1 MTDEHKLLR
10 AALVGRL
17 TANPGKATWD
27 TLGAAGVHGLLID
40 EDLGG
45 SGLSP
50 AHAVPVLEALGDLCL
65 ASPFLETS
73 VVAAAL
79 LTASD
84 HAEAR
89 ELLREIAQ
97 DGARIAV
104 AGLDP
109 RLGAAA
115 CTVGADGRWRL
126 DGTSRVV
133 VDADAAGPMLV
144 MAAHGDTET
153 IFLVHADPAMRQR
166 SFPTIDGRTAADL
179 VFDGTAATLL
189 IDDAGALV
197 EQVRD
202 TAQACLA
209 IEAAALMSRLVHDT
223 AAFARQREQF
233 GQPISRFQVVQHKI
247 VDMHIQARRSGAIAR
262 RAIAALDGP
271 DRARAVS
278 AAKVAIAQA
287 GRFVG
292 QHAVQLHGGMGMT
305 EELPI
310 GTIFKRLTVLEG
322 ELGSVDD
329 ALRRYATTR

>member
-1 MTDEHKLLR
+1 MTEEHRLLR
-10 AALVGRL
+10 EALVGRL
-17 TANPGKATWD
+17 TAHPWKAAWD
-27 TLGAAGVHGLLID
+27 TLGEAGVRALLIA
-40 EDLGG
+40 EGLGG

-65 ASPFLETS
+65 ASPFVETS
-73 VVAAAL
+73 VVAASLLAVSGQPEADAL
-79 LTASD
+79 LRAI
-84 HAEAR
+84 AR
-89 ELLREIAQ
+89 

-109 RLGAAA
+109 RLGAAV
-115 CTVGADGRWRL
+115 CTIGSDGRWRL
-126 DGTSRVV
+126 TGTFRVV
-133 VDADAAGPMLV
+133 VDADAAGDVLV
-144 MAAHGDTET
+144 MAAHGDTVAV
-153 IFLVHADPAMRQR
+153 FLVRADPAGLERH
-166 SFPTIDGRTAADL
+166 FPTIDGRTAADL
-179 VFDGTAATLL
+179 AFDGTAATLL

-209 IEAAALMSRLVHDT
+209 IEAAALMGRLVRDT
-223 AAFARQREQF
+223 AEFARQREQF
-233 GQPISRFQVVQHKI
+233 GQPIARFQVVQHKI

-271 DRARAVS
+271 DRARLVS

-310 GTIFKRLTVLEG
+310 GTIFKRLTVIEA

-329 ALRRYATTR
+329 ALRRFAAAY